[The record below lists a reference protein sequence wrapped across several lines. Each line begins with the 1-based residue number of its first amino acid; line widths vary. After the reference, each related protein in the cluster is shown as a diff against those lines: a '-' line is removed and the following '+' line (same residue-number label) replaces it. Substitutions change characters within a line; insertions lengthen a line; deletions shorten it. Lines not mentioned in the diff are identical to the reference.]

1 MQQNQKTNWTVVMLT
16 IGSGVLASAA
26 IGKAPPSLDLLREE
40 FALSL
45 VYAGWI
51 VSIFS
56 ALACSSGVGFGIVA
70 DRFEPRSI
78 LLAGLWLQ
86 VCAGILAVLTAS
98 PLALL
103 ITRLLEGAGFLAV
116 AVAAPGIIVAASSP
130 RNRSWSL
137 GLWSIYVPTG
147 VSMAMV
153 TAAIFLGT
161 IGWRGLWLVFVA
173 LSALFAIAGHWKL
186 PHIVRSQPNKA
197 VAVNPLPLL
206 RRPGP
211 WLLALSF
218 TSYTLMW
225 ISIMAWLPT
234 YLIEQRGVDVGSA
247 SLLTALM
254 ISFNVPGNLI
264 GTWLL
269 HRQWRGG
276 SIVALS
282 AIIMG
287 LSIYYVFDD
296 QTSDFLRFVSCLIF
310 SCSGGLLPAATLG
323 TSRLHAPDPQR
334 IGMINGIIIQGSHL
348 GQLLGPPML
357 ALVVTTQG
365 SWESAQW
372 LMVGFAITALV
383 LGAGLYRL
391 EKTLI
396 SRD

>member
-1 MQQNQKTNWTVVMLT
+1 MLA
-16 IGSGVLASAA
+16 IGSGILAAAA
-26 IGKAPPSLDLLREE
+26 IGKAPPSLDLLRDE
-40 FALSL
+40 FGLSL

-56 ALACSSGVGFGIVA
+56 ALACSTGAGFGIVA

-86 VCAGILAVLTAS
+86 VCAGVLAVLATS
-98 PLALL
+98 PLVLL

-116 AVAAPGIIVAASSP
+116 AVAAPGIIVTASSQ

-147 VSMAMV
+147 VSIAMV
-153 TAAIFLGT
+153 TASVFLDT
-161 IGWRGLWLVFVA
+161 IGWRGLWLVFA
-173 LSALFAIAGHWKL
+173 GLSALLAIVGHWKL
-186 PHIVRSQPNKA
+186 PPVVRSQPYKA
-197 VAVNPLPLL
+197 TAGNLLPLF
-206 RRPGP
+206 RRPAP

-234 YLIEQRGVDVGSA
+234 YLIDQRGIDVGSA

-254 ISFNVPGNLI
+254 ITFNVPGNLI

-269 HRQWRGG
+269 HRRWRGG
-276 SIVALS
+276 SIIALS
-282 AIIMG
+282 SIIMG
-287 LSIYYVFDD
+287 ISIYYVFDD
-296 QTSDFLRFVSCLIF
+296 QASDFVRFISCLIF

-372 LMVGFAITALV
+372 LMVSFAATALI

-396 SRD
+396 NQD